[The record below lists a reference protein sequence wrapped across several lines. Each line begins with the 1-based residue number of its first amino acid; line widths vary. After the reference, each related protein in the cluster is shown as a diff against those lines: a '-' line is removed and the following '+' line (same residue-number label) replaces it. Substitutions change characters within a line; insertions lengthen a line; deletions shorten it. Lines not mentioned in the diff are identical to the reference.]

1 VGQEQFGESSLEPSG
16 EWEQVLSLALVLGP
30 LAGEWEQA
38 LALALALELGW
49 ARVQEKETD
58 RVQEKETDRELTPVA
73 GLVKEW
79 EFGVR
84 GC

>member
-1 VGQEQFGESSLEPSG
+1 MGQEQFGESSLEPSG

-49 ARVQEKETD
+49 ARVE
-58 RVQEKETDRELTPVA
+58 EKETDRELIPVA